1 MTSLDASLVSLGGR
15 ARPAASGRQGGLGSA
30 SRAHRIQRLYDAV
43 MSDLIQVA
51 FKLSVEDLERLDGM
65 VPDRFPSRA
74 AALREVVHDWLERCR
89 EEQIDAALARGYADV
104 PEEDALTSAMTETSR
119 RALQAA
125 DLDW

>member
-1 MTSLDASLVSLGGR
+1 
-15 ARPAASGRQGGLGSA
+15 
-30 SRAHRIQRLYDAV
+30 